1 MTDRK
6 ETVEQRKH
14 KRFEVQ
20 SGAFVGVGPH
30 FNKVGPLIDMSMDGL
45 AFCYRAHVK
54 QRRGLSLDIFSTDRD
69 FYLTYVPFKT
79 VSDVEVGGEAPSSPA
94 PLRRSSVRFGK
105 LTPNQKSQIEYL
117 IRSQT
122 MGEVQV
128 SHSRMVGSGKP

>member
-14 KRFEVQ
+14 KRFKVQ
-20 SGAFVGVGPH
+20 SGAFVGVGPD
-30 FNKVGPLIDMSMDGL
+30 FAKVGPLIDMSMDGL

-69 FYLTYVPFKT
+69 FYLSYVQYKT
-79 VSDVEVGGEAPSSPA
+79 VSDVEVDGEAPSGLA

-105 LTPNQKSQIEYL
+105 LTPNQKSQLEYL

-122 MGEVQV
+122 MGDMQV
-128 SHSRMVGSGKP
+128 SHSAQVVR